1 MPYLIGSGRGAII
14 VLTMFQTM
22 PIADRRYRIG
32 ERLVRIKVLARET
45 TDRRLPI
52 SGRGN
57 VYEQYLI
64 YEGNR
69 RSPISP
75 MALSDRDFID
85 RHDNGAQENGRLPI
99 SPIALSGRGM
109 ADGRNNDAQGNVD
122 GRYRR

>member
-1 MPYLIGSGRGAII
+1 MPYLIGSGRGARI

-32 ERLVRIKVLARET
+32 ERLMRIKVLAREN

-75 MALSDRDFID
+75 MALSGRDFID
-85 RHDNGAQENGRLPI
+85 RHDNDAQRNGRLPI
-99 SPIALSGRGM
+99 SPIALSGRGF
-109 ADGRNNDAQGNVD
+109 GRWA
-122 GRYRR
+122 R